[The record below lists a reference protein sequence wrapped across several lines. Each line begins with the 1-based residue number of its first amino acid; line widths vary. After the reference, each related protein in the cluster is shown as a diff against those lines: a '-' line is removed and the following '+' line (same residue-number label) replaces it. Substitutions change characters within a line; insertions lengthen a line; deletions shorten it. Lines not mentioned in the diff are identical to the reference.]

1 MSGGGGDMRSFDTD
15 PTQVVTA
22 ERGQRVHRSALEHTE
37 RLARR
42 LYEVRPGVWNLVG
55 NGLSNQ
61 TFIDAPEGIIAIDT
75 GESNEEM
82 RSALVDL
89 RRVTDRPIAAVIYS
103 HFHYVN
109 GTEEIFREV
118 GHEVPVYAHE
128 KVGFNRSRAMSEI
141 GPSYSSGLVHQ
152 FGTTMPLDGPDGI
165 VSVGLGIF
173 YRNPDHHPFTG
184 GYVPA
189 TVTWRGGETAT
200 IAGLKVEVT
209 HAPSDADDSLTLWF
223 PEISTCVHNIVWPV
237 LFNVFAI
244 RGEEYR
250 DPQILLRGID
260 HVLSLG
266 SEYLVGTHGPPIAG
280 ADEIRRRVTGD
291 RDSIQFMW
299 DQTVRG
305 LNKGMTAD
313 ELASSIRL
321 PDSYDD
327 DYLTT
332 ELYGV
337 AEHHVRQIHA
347 GIRGWFDGDPAKLFP
362 LEPRERATRLVEGF
376 GGAEV
381 VARRITEAVS
391 ANDLRWAL
399 ELASWLVARHDA
411 TDDDRRCLADV
422 LREVGYRS
430 AAANIRNWCITKA
443 RDLDGSNDLSR
454 LRTHRLREPQVLG
467 MHPSDSLRILRVMLE
482 PELTMGIDH
491 HIGVDFI
498 GVDPL
503 GIHVRNGVAVP
514 TDGAGATDRIGLPF
528 ALWAKV
534 LSGAVG
540 LSAAVEAGDIRV
552 TGSASRVL
560 TTLAAFENQGLRN

>member
-1 MSGGGGDMRSFDTD
+1 MRSFDTD

-61 TFIDAPEGIIAIDT
+61 TFIDAPDGIIAIDT

-82 RSALVDL
+82 RSAVADL
-89 RRVTDRPIAAVIYS
+89 RQVTDRPIAAVIYS

-152 FGTTMPLDGPDGI
+152 FGTAMPLDGPDGI

-189 TVTWRGGETAT
+189 NITWRGGETTT

-223 PEISTCVHNIVWPV
+223 PEIATCVHNIVWPV

-250 DPQILLRGID
+250 DPQILVRGID

-266 SEYLVGTHGPPIAG
+266 SEYLVGTHGPPIVG

-299 DQTVRG
+299 DQTVRTAWPNTTCVRFTPVSAVGSTVTRPSCSLSNPASGRRDWSRASVAPTKWRDASTRLSPPTICAG
-305 LNKGMTAD
+305 LSN
-313 ELASSIRL
+313 S
-321 PDSYDD
+321 
-327 DYLTT
+327 
-332 ELYGV
+332 
-337 AEHHVRQIHA
+337 H
-347 GIRGWFDGDPAKLFP
+347 RGWWLATGRPMKIDVDWRTSCAKSDIDQRRRTFAIGAS
-362 LEPRERATRLVEGF
+362 PRPVISMDRPTCRVCG
-376 GGAEV
+376 
-381 VARRITEAVS
+381 RTDC
-391 ANDLRWAL
+391 AN
-399 ELASWLVARHDA
+399 H
-411 TDDDRRCLADV
+411 RCSTCP
-422 LREVGYRS
+422 RG
-430 AAANIRNWCITKA
+430 
-443 RDLDGSNDLSR
+443 
-454 LRTHRLREPQVLG
+454 THCEFCV
-467 MHPSDSLRILRVMLE
+467 
-482 PELTMGIDH
+482 
-491 HIGVDFI
+491 
-498 GVDPL
+498 
-503 GIHVRNGVAVP
+503 
-514 TDGAGATDRIGLPF
+514 
-528 ALWAKV
+528 
-534 LSGAVG
+534 
-540 LSAAVEAGDIRV
+540 
-552 TGSASRVL
+552 
-560 TTLAAFENQGLRN
+560 